1 MITTVMCGRF
11 AFFAKGQFGY
21 ESLQLPERPPF
32 ERYNI
37 APTQKILAI
46 RTSSETGRPEWA
58 LLHWGLV
65 PSWSKE
71 SKTKHLLI
79 NARAEGIETKPSFRG
94 PVRHRHCIVPASGF
108 YEWRRQGAG
117 KQPYFVRPTAD
128 EVFALAGI
136 WDRWEGKQGEV
147 IESVAIITTSANELM
162 QPIHDRMPVV
172 LEKENLAEWLGLQTE
187 FKLALAMLGPY
198 PSEKMVAYPVNSVVN
213 NARHDGPE
221 CVAKVNVDEPPY

>member
-1 MITTVMCGRF
+1 MCGRF
-11 AFFAKGQFGY
+11 AFFAKGHFGVGY
-21 ESLQLPERPPF
+21 ESLELPEPPPF

-37 APTQKILAI
+37 APTQDILAI
-46 RTSSETGRPEWA
+46 RSSPVTGQSEWA

-94 PVRHRHCIVPASGF
+94 PVRHRRCIVPASGF
-108 YEWRRQGAG
+108 FEWRRQGAG
-117 KQPYFVRPTAD
+117 KQPYFVRPATD

-136 WDRWEGKQGEV
+136 WDRWEGKQGEA
-147 IESVAIITTSANELM
+147 IESVAIITTSANDLM

-172 LEKENLAEWLGLQTE
+172 LGEENVAAWIEPQTE
-187 FKLALAMLGPY
+187 LDKALAMLKPF
-198 PSEKMVAYPVNSVVN
+198 PSEMMVVYPVNSAVN

-221 CVAKVNVDEPPY
+221 CIARTGGGLPD

>member
-1 MITTVMCGRF
+1 MCGRF

-21 ESLQLPERPPF
+21 ESLQLPEPPPF

-37 APTQKILAI
+37 APAQNILAI
-46 RTSSETGRPEWA
+46 RTSSETGIPEWA
-58 LLHWGLV
+58 KLRWGLV

-71 SKTKHLLI
+71 SKIKHLLI

-94 PVRHRHCIVPASGF
+94 PVRHRRCIVPASGF
-108 YEWRRQGAG
+108 FEWRRQGTG
-117 KQPYFVRPTAD
+117 KQPYFVRPAED
-128 EVFALAGI
+128 LVFALAGI

-147 IESVAIITTSANELM
+147 IESVAIITTSANELI

-172 LEKENLAEWLGLQTE
+172 LGKEDVVGWIAPVTKLEKV
-187 FKLALAMLGPY
+187 LAMLKPF
-198 PSEKMVAYPVNSVVN
+198 PSEKMAAYPVNSAVN

-221 CVAKVNVDEPPY
+221 CVAKIGADGT